1 MKQIVKTSLYV
12 VGGLLIA
19 GTAGNADVNPN
30 APMIEFVDVMPGEKS
45 HDGGEYGFYTELRP
59 TRFTNVFQVWTSTSC
74 DFDDCGTGF
83 EGYAYLTRGD
93 LDKMRYESDKIIVA
107 GSQY

>member
-1 MKQIVKTSLYV
+1 MKLYNYPVDAHWENYKETHEHV
-12 VGGLLIA
+12 V
-19 GTAGNADVNPN
+19 
-30 APMIEFVDVMPGEKS
+30 MQKYKFVGVMPGEKS

-83 EGYAYLTRGD
+83 EGYAYLTRED
-93 LDKMRYESDKIIVA
+93 LDKMRYESDKIIAA